1 MSRAVWAAG
10 AAGALFGMGLALSG
24 MTDARR
30 VLGFLDITGDFDPT
44 LLWVLGSALLV
55 SAIGQRWVLRRQQP
69 LYADRF
75 RLPVTRRVD
84 ARLLLGAALF
94 GIGWGWAGYC
104 QARPSPGWPWR
115 RAKPCGSCLRCLQ
128 DSGCTTASSVEAFT
142 PVSPCLG
149 SYLRITGK
157 RSATTWHG

>member
-1 MSRAVWAAG
+1 MSRGVWAAG
-10 AAGALFGMGLALSG
+10 AAGALSGMGLALSG

-44 LLWVLGSALLV
+44 LVWVLGSALLV
-55 SAIGQRWVLRRQQP
+55 SAVGQRWVLRRQHP

-75 RLPVTRRVD
+75 QLPATRGVD

-104 QARPSPGWPWR
+104 PGP
-115 RAKPCGSCLRCLQ
+115 AIAGLAVGSR
-128 DSGCTTASSVEAFT
+128 EALWFV
-142 PVSPCLG
+142 PAMLAGFWLHDRLV
-149 SYLRITGK
+149 R
-157 RSATTWHG
+157 

>member
-1 MSRAVWAAG
+1 MSRVVWAAG

-44 LLWVLGSALLV
+44 LMWVLGSALLV
-55 SAIGQRWVLRRQQP
+55 SAFGQRWVLRRAQP
-69 LYADRF
+69 WFSLHF
-75 RLPVTRRVD
+75 QLPAARSVD

-104 QARPSPGWPWR
+104 PGP
-115 RAKPCGSCLRCLQ
+115 AIAGLAV
-128 DSGCTTASSVEAFT
+128 ASREALWFV
-142 PVSPCLG
+142 PAMLAGFWLHDRFV
-149 SYLRITGK
+149 R
-157 RSATTWHG
+157 